1 MITLPQPA
9 VSINTLRHSPSLHS
23 FPEENPGSIVFRF
36 TAQGVDSVEIL
47 TDESDQEGAFC
58 QRLTLA
64 RPMLEA
70 LRKMFTLP
78 QFTNQDS
85 R

>member
-9 VSINTLRHSPSLHS
+9 VSIKTIHHGQNFQLL
-23 FPEENPGSIVFRF
+23 PEEHPGSIVFRF
-36 TAQGVDSVEIL
+36 TAQGHGSVEIL
-47 TDESDQEGAFC
+47 TDQSDEEDILR

-70 LRKMFTLP
+70 LRKTFTLP
-78 QFTNQDS
+78 QYTKQES

>member
-9 VSINTLRHSPSLHS
+9 VPIKTLRHSPGLRSL
-23 FPEENPGSIVFRF
+23 PEEHPGSIVFRF
-36 TAQGVDSVEIL
+36 TAQGTSSVEIL
-47 TDESDQEGAFC
+47 TDESDQEDTLR

-64 RPMLEA
+64 RPMLA
-70 LRKMFTLP
+70 VLRKLFTLP
-78 QFTNQDS
+78 QFTNQES